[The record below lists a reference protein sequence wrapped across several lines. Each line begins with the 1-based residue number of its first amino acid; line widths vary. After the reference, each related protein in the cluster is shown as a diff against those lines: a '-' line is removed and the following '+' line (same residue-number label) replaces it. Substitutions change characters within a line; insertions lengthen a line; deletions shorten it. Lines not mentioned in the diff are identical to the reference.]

1 MKALILT
8 FVISSLGLGERLEI
22 EPAHTRNA
30 VYTALLGEGFSAD
43 GATVRLPAP
52 TVRDDQDAD
61 AQRAA
66 LREVAGS
73 DRKLDEL
80 LRKSVAAPFIL
91 KVRDAKAR
99 GATLRVV
106 DLWFVVHAE
115 MTDVDPAKEARKAH
129 GQEVGAGNM
138 TTRTEFLDEAALRA
152 AGIERPS
159 AGTGNGP
166 ETWYARVHGRLLDR
180 IAFVTTSQAVA
191 TRSKDSIVVASR
203 TEPAFDKPGVSAN
216 AWQPAA
222 GGEARPYRGGVSYAK
237 ISRLAIAPGALL
249 VEMHGAFEEPDGWFQ
264 GAPILR
270 SKFGVVAQDQIRRLR
285 RKAEKRGNGHAGS

>member
-1 MKALILT
+1 MN
-8 FVISSLGLGERLEI
+8 GLVLAIVLSAMGQGNRAEI
-22 EPAHTRNA
+22 EPAHARNA
-30 VYTALLGEGFSAD
+30 VFAALISEGFTAD
-43 GATVRLPAP
+43 GATVRLESP
-52 TVRDDQDAD
+52 TVRDGQNDD

-73 DRKLDEL
+73 DGKLQEL

-91 KVRDAKAR
+91 KVHDVKAND
-99 GATLRVV
+99 ATLRVV

-115 MTDVDPAKEARKAH
+115 MTDVDPAKEAHKAQ

-138 TTRTEFLDEAALRA
+138 TMRTELLDDAALRA
-152 AGIERPS
+152 AGIDPPAS
-159 AGTGNGP
+159 HPGDGP

-203 TEPAFDKPGVSAN
+203 TAPAFDKPGPTAN
-216 AWQPAA
+216 AWQPVA
-222 GGEARPYRGGVSYAK
+222 GGDARPYRGGVSYAK

-249 VEMHGAFEEPDGWFQ
+249 VEMHGAFEEPHDWFQ

-285 RKAEKRGNGHAGS
+285 REAEKRAKGPAGS